1 MVSQGPAIGPEAA
14 ECLKPERPFPC
25 MPSPAPPLLLDFRR
39 TRTAKPRTL
48 HKGLDAVSNRGIG
61 LLKNR
66 KLANLDELRT
76 EAEAVLALGMP
87 FRLMREEEFLR
98 QVHKIKAA
106 VRRAGLGSTSPELR
120 RGALAVLCEAAFRTV
135 RLRPY
140 AEQIMGVL
148 VLEQGALAEMATG
161 EGKTLTLGLAAAL
174 AAWRGGPVHVITA
187 NDYLV
192 ERDASWLGDFYTLA
206 GVQTGF
212 VTGVMSPNLRRN
224 GYAADVTYS
233 TSKEIVADFLRDR
246 LQMSRVIEPARR
258 LILRLLQPGRD
269 HDAGLVMRGLQTAIV
284 DEADHVLIDE
294 AVTPLII
301 SREAPPGDLAD
312 ACARAAE
319 IAAKLVTGEDYL
331 VESRWKD
338 IHLMEATKTRL
349 EELTTSFP
357 SVWRSPA
364 RREELVLT
372 ALKAR
377 EFFLRGQQYV
387 IDQEGKI
394 VIVDESTGRMMPQRT
409 WKQGLHQ
416 AIEAKEKV
424 SLTPPT
430 ETLARLSFQRFFRLF
445 PCLCGVTG
453 TAKEAA
459 GELWQI
465 YGLPV
470 VVVPTH
476 EPCVRKRL
484 PDLIL
489 PTAKAKWE
497 AVVAEIQR
505 LHAANLP
512 VLVGTRSVESSQIL
526 AGLLGETGL
535 DFQLLNALEHA
546 QEARIIAQAGDRKRI
561 TIATN
566 MAGRGTDIKLTP
578 GVAEA
583 GGLHVIATETHES
596 GRVDRQLFGRA
607 ARQGEPGAARL
618 IVSLED
624 DLVRRFT
631 SFPVRK
637 LLVFLTKKSTSSRL
651 SWQLLRFAQRR
662 AERLAYRQRRQ
673 ILAQDDWLEESLAFA
688 KTGAE

>member
-1 MVSQGPAIGPEAA
+1 MTAPSQPMLP
-14 ECLKPERPFPC
+14 
-25 MPSPAPPLLLDFRR
+25 DFRR
-39 TRTAKPRTL
+39 TRTAKPRKL
-48 HKGLDAVSNRGIG
+48 HKGLDAVLNRGIG
-61 LLKNR
+61 LFRTRRIADLQQ
-66 KLANLDELRT
+66 LRA
-76 EAEAVLALGMP
+76 EAEAVLALGTP
-87 FRLMREEEFLR
+87 LKVLREEEFLR
-98 QVHKIKAA
+98 HLHKVKMA
-106 VRRAGLGSTSPELR
+106 VRREGLAVTSPDLR
-120 RGALAVLCEAAFRTV
+120 REALAVVCEAAFRTV

-192 ERDASWLGDFYTLA
+192 ERDAGWLGEFYAMA
-206 GVQTGF
+206 GVKTGF
-212 VTGVMSPNLRRN
+212 ITGTMSANLRRN
-224 GYAADVTYS
+224 GYGADVTYS

-246 LQMSRVIEPARR
+246 LQMSRIIEPARR
-258 LILRLLQPGRD
+258 LIRRLLQPGRD
-269 HDAGLVMRGLQTAIV
+269 HEAGLVMRGLQTAIV

-301 SREAPPGDLAD
+301 SREAPPGDLPD
-312 ACARAAE
+312 ACRRAAD
-319 IAAKLVTGEDYL
+319 IAEKMVPGKDYV
-331 VESRWKD
+331 VELRWKD
-338 IHLMEATKTRL
+338 IVLAEPAKASL
-349 EELTTSFP
+349 KQLTAGFP
-357 SVWRSPA
+357 GLWRSPA
-364 RREELVLT
+364 RREELILT

-387 IDQEGKI
+387 VDEEGKI

-424 SLTPPT
+424 RLTPPT

-445 PCLCGVTG
+445 PRLCGVTG

-476 EPCVRKRL
+476 EPCVRRRL
-484 PDLIL
+484 PDLIFS
-489 PTAKAKWE
+489 TSAAKWD
-497 AVVAEIQR
+497 AVLQEIMR
-505 LHAANLP
+505 LHGENLP

-526 AGLLGETGL
+526 AEMLRETGL
-535 DFQLLNALEHA
+535 EFQLLNALEHA
-546 QEARIIAQAGDRKRI
+546 HEAKIIAQAGDRNRI

-566 MAGRGTDIKLTP
+566 MAGRGTDIKLLP

-618 IVSLED
+618 MVSLED
-624 DLVRRFT
+624 DLIRRFT
-631 SFPVRK
+631 SFSARK
-637 LLVFLTKKSTSSRL
+637 LLFFLAGKSPANAFA
-651 SWQLLRFAQRR
+651 WHLLRNAQRR

>member
-1 MVSQGPAIGPEAA
+1 MPA
-14 ECLKPERPFPC
+14 
-25 MPSPAPPLLLDFRR
+25 PAPPLLLDFRR
-39 TRTAKPRTL
+39 TRTAKPRKL
-48 HKGLDAVSNRGIG
+48 HQGLDAVSNRGIG
-61 LLKNR
+61 FVKTR
-66 KLANLDELRT
+66 KLANLAELRA
-76 EAEAVLALGMP
+76 EAEVILALGSPWRMA
-87 FRLMREEEFLR
+87 REEDFLR
-98 QVHKIKAA
+98 HLMKVKTA
-106 VRRAGLGSTSPELR
+106 VRREGLAGTSTGSR
-120 RGALAVLCEAAFRTV
+120 REALAVLCEAAYRTV

-192 ERDASWLGDFYTLA
+192 ERDATWLGDFYTMA
-206 GVQTGF
+206 GVKTGF

-258 LILRLLQPGRD
+258 LIRRLLQPGRD

-301 SREAPPGDLAD
+301 SREAPPGDLPD
-312 ACARAAE
+312 ACGRAAE
-319 IAAKLVTGEDYL
+319 IAEKLVPGQDYL
-331 VESRWKD
+331 IELRWKD
-338 IHLMEATKTRL
+338 IVLPEATKDRL
-349 EELTTSFP
+349 EELTAGFP
-357 SVWRSPA
+357 GLWRSPA
-364 RREELVLT
+364 RREELILT

-387 IDQEGKI
+387 VNEDGKI

-424 SLTPPT
+424 PLTPPT
-430 ETLARLSFQRFFRLF
+430 DTLARLSFQRFFRLF
-445 PCLCGVTG
+445 PHLCGVTG

-476 EPCVRKRL
+476 EPCVRQRL
-484 PDLIL
+484 PDLIF

-497 AVVAEIQR
+497 AVLGEIQR
-505 LHAANLP
+505 LHDADLP

-526 AGLLGETGL
+526 ADLLSKTGL
-535 DFQLLNALEHA
+535 EFQLLNALEHA
-546 QEARIIAQAGDRKRI
+546 QEARVIAQAGDRKRI

-566 MAGRGTDIKLTP
+566 MAGRGTDIKLLP
-578 GVAEA
+578 GVVEA
-583 GGLHVIATETHES
+583 GGLQVIATETHES

-618 IVSLED
+618 MVSLED

-631 SFPVRK
+631 SFSGRK
-637 LLVFLTKKSTSSRL
+637 LLLFLVGKSASNALAWR
-651 SWQLLRFAQRR
+651 LLRLAQRR